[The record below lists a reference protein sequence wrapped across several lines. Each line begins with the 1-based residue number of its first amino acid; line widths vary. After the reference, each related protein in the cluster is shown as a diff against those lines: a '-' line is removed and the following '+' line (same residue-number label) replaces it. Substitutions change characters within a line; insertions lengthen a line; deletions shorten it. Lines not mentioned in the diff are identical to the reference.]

1 MRLHQQETLYFQDAK
16 SDKVYEVDLCEVN
29 GGKYL
34 VNFRYGRRGKPLR
47 EGTKTNQPVDLA
59 SAEKIFEK
67 LVAEKKKKGYS
78 GSGIAAPVAATPPP
92 PVDTSVST
100 DEPEPVT
107 PYKFQLNPARKAAI
121 INSIQEILNKI
132 GNTGGPAKP
141 GSVWGTFKEI
151 LRGPAEAKSETPDN
165 DKITSNFPRSNS
177 GRTIERLVWRV
188 GELRIKDAIPLLLNI
203 NPAKKD
209 KLLTYNLI
217 WAIGR
222 CGDPRGMSKLEAIR
236 QVLPSN
242 NALYP
247 LIKEAQVAL
256 MAKAEQKELIGFIV
270 DTLPD
275 ATKSIINNEQK
286 LVKLLVQVG
295 QNGKTARE
303 NIGNLYLIAKFNKV
317 VRNALFYFVSQVPF
331 NGGGFFKAF
340 RQLFKAAEFR
350 ADAEM
355 FGLMAYRIQKTPGN
369 FNANY
374 WGQDYVNGEYIN
386 VNNELKKPDSS
397 IAYSVQTRDYL
408 LRRVARILRKQGQV
422 NDPTYVSMAVG
433 VLQFYRD
440 SDELPLHSE
449 TFYSYVRG
457 ADNRWNS
464 VEKTLRYTSTSSYLI
479 LNQLLYTN
487 SSRYERSKGGQ
498 KLLFA
503 EGAVATDAPPTTREE
518 AFPEL
523 WDKVPQGFLQLLANS
538 ESRLVHEFAIR
549 AARAN
554 HRKVLGLIN
563 TEFVI
568 LLLKKSYP
576 ETVKYAVEL
585 ARFVYQP
592 ANPNVALIT
601 ALINSEVVDARRLG
615 VAWANDNAALFLN
628 NEDFIVSQFF
638 NTHPEITDWLNK
650 ALPTH
655 TYTESTSLTL
665 IAKSVAKML
674 SYDAEASTADRQAI
688 LNAGELLIKYF
699 DKPLYTTSFK
709 LINQLLAHP
718 VSEVSVFGG
727 KILLNH
733 QTPPEDI
740 PEDLLLGLING
751 DTDELREVGIQLL
764 GKLPDEKLLVKRELM
779 VGLCLSPY
787 AKIRKDVQP
796 IIVRLSK
803 DNKDFAQTIV
813 TDLAPWLMKKELHEG
828 RDVDLI
834 QLLNIELKDHL
845 HYLVPDIMLDL
856 LYSARK
862 PAHEVGYEALRL
874 HGDGNKLTIRQIV
887 QMGSNEMHKV
897 REWVWNYYNSSVDRI
912 KSELS
917 EAVRMLDARWEDSRD
932 FTMAYLRDK
941 LEEKDWTPDVLVSI
955 CDSVNPL
962 VRQFGKE
969 RITTYFNKEH
979 GEQYLL
985 QLSQHPSGDLQH
997 FATNY
1002 LNDYAADQP
1011 KHIENLERY
1020 FTTVLAGVNKAGVAK
1035 KRIFTFMHQEG
1046 LKDEAA
1052 AQTVAR
1058 VIARQSASMAITDKA
1073 RCIEIMRDLQNAF
1086 PKITLPVT
1094 KKVFAEYP
1102 ITQPQKI

>member
-1 MRLHQQETLYFQDAK
+1 MRLHKQETLYFQDAK

-59 SAEKIFEK
+59 GAEKIFEK

-78 GSGIAAPVAATPPP
+78 GSGVAAPATATPAP

-100 DEPEPVT
+100 EEPEAVT
-107 PYKFQLNPARKAAI
+107 PFQFQLNPARKAAI
-121 INSIQEILNKI
+121 LNSIQEILNKI

-151 LRGPAEAKSETPDN
+151 LRSSAEAKPETPAN
-165 DKITSNFPRSNS
+165 NKITSNFPRSNS

-188 GELRIKDAIPLLLNI
+188 GELRIKEAIPLLLKI

-209 KLLTYNLI
+209 KILTYNLI

-222 CGDPRGMSKLEAIR
+222 CGDPRGMPKLEAIR

-242 NALYP
+242 DLLYP
-247 LIKEAQVAL
+247 LIKEAQIAL
-256 MAKAEQKELIGFIV
+256 MSEAEQKELIGFIV
-270 DTLPD
+270 DALPD
-275 ATKSIINNEQK
+275 AIKSVINDELK
-286 LVKLLVQVG
+286 LVNLLVLVG
-295 QNGKTARE
+295 QNGKAARE
-303 NIGNLYLIAKFNKV
+303 YIGNLYLIAKFNQT
-317 VRNALFYFVSQVPF
+317 VRNALFYFIGKVPF

-350 ADAEM
+350 ADPEM

-369 FNANY
+369 FTANY
-374 WGQDYVNGEYIN
+374 WGQDYVNGKYIN
-386 VNNELKKPDSS
+386 VVDELKKPNSF
-397 IAYSVQTRDYL
+397 IAYSTQTRDYL
-408 LRRVARILRKQGQV
+408 LRRIARMLRRQGQV
-422 NDPTYVSMAVG
+422 NDPAYVSMAVG
-433 VLQFYRD
+433 VLQFYVD
-440 SDELPLHSE
+440 TDELPLHSE
-449 TFYSYVRG
+449 TFYSYNYG
-457 ADNRWNS
+457 ADGRWHS
-464 VEKTLRYTSTSSYLI
+464 VEKTLNYTTTSPYTI
-479 LNQLLYTN
+479 LNELLYTN
-487 SSRYERSKGGQ
+487 STRYVRSAGKQ

-503 EGAVATDAPPTTREE
+503 QGANATDVPPAAREE

-523 WDKVPQGFLQLLANS
+523 WDKVPQGFLQLLVNS
-538 ESRLVHEFAIR
+538 NSRLVHEFAVK

-568 LLLKKSYP
+568 LLLKKPYP
-576 ETVKYAVEL
+576 ETVKYAIEL

-592 ANPNVALIT
+592 ANPSIALIT
-601 ALINSEVVDARRLG
+601 ALINSELVEARRLG
-615 VAWANDNAALFLN
+615 IAWADDNAALFLN
-628 NEDFIVSQFF
+628 NEEFIVSQFF
-638 NTHPEITDWLNK
+638 NSQPEVSAWLNK
-650 ALPTH
+650 VLPTH
-655 TYTESTSLTL
+655 TYTESVSLTL
-665 IAKSVAKML
+665 IAKSVARML
-674 SYDAEASTADRQAI
+674 RYDAGASTADRKAV
-688 LNAGELLIKYF
+688 LNAGELLAKYF
-699 DKPLYTTSFK
+699 DESLYTTSFK

-779 VGLCLSPY
+779 AGLCLSPY

-803 DNKDFAQTIV
+803 DNKDFAKNMV

-828 RDVDLI
+828 RDEDLI

-856 LYSARK
+856 LYSTRK

-874 HGDGNKLTIRQIV
+874 HGEGDKLTIRQIV

-912 KSELS
+912 KSELA

-932 FTMAYLRDK
+932 FTMEYLRDK

-955 CDSVNPL
+955 CDSVNPM

-1011 KHIENLERY
+1011 ENIEKLERY

-1035 KRIFTFMHQEG
+1035 KRIFTFMQQEG
-1046 LKDEAA
+1046 LKDEVA

-1086 PKITLPVT
+1086 PKIALPVT
-1094 KKVFAEYP
+1094 KKAFAEYP